1 MRSILNEGVVVNVNS
16 LSNGEAIEIV
26 STASTQSTAN
36 INFKMNTSEQT
47 SPNSNDW
54 ILIADNAT
62 GKIVKRMLYSNII
75 GGVEYTGTSPISVN
89 NTTNTISLSTIP
101 VSLGGSGQTSYT
113 DGQLLIGN
121 TSGNTLTK
129 ANLSAGSGISITNG
143 NGSITISYDGTE
155 GQFTLSGQSLFPILA
170 STNLIV
176 GATSGSALYKF
187 SVTGNSFFNGD
198 INVNNINIDNNDYIQ
213 FSELNLNGSNYIRLK
228 GQDSLTSNFTLNLPA
243 KTGTIATEYSGTS
256 PVVVNNTTN
265 VISLDTIPVNKGGSG
280 QTSYTDGQLLIG
292 NTSGNTLT
300 KATITAGS
308 GISITNGN
316 GSISIGA
323 TGVGQWTL
331 NTGLLYPNSALTKV
345 AIGGSTIATG
355 FEFQNHGNFYN
366 TGNITTVSFESGAV
380 VLRDVNNSGIRF
392 DYYNGSSYDAGPLI
406 KPDIIG
412 TKEYIHINTSF
423 ICGASGAG
431 ERMLLQS
438 FLHNGANT
446 TIEVQSQTSA
456 NTIKLP
462 TTTGTLALQ
471 GEESNWTLSSS
482 LLYPNSSGTNV
493 LIGKTT
499 TARSAKLEVEGN
511 VYINGTL
518 EMDNSQISSI
528 SQLLIND
535 PSNNNYYTLKGAE
548 LDSNIIITLPEIAGQ
563 LLVPNS
569 TATLGS
575 NYTWNGGLIEADKLK
590 IGLQLLDDNTIDY
603 ETSDNLIALKR
614 SSNEAIRLYG
624 IVSGNDSSAQITFYK
639 RPTSTSES
647 LASTIGFFDSFG
659 AFNISPLGLRVI
671 NTSAMVS
678 TNVPTNGGCS
688 LYVETL
694 TGSST
699 ANNYVSK
706 VRYNMSGDTSANF
719 TNWVFNDTS
728 SSREFYGFSYWA
740 GTSGTAAVD
749 IYSLEKDGDLNI
761 LGALAESDSRVK
773 CNIEDANLDECIDVL
788 KSINLKKYNYTED
801 YIYSYNKTTQKV
813 FGFLA
818 DDIIDNEYLGY
829 CGKVKG
835 MPKILNKTN
844 GETETLNDFKTIRK
858 SEILSVLWGVC
869 MAQQNKIETLEEEI
883 ENIKILLE
891 SNNII

>member
-16 LSNGEAIEIV
+16 LSNGNGIEIV

-36 INFKMNTSEQT
+36 VNFKMNTSEQT
-47 SPNSNDW
+47 TPNSNDW

-62 GKIVKRMLYSNII
+62 GKIIKRMLYSNII
-75 GGVEYTGTSPISVN
+75 GGVEYTGTSPVSVN
-89 NTTNTISLSTIP
+89 NTTNTISI
-101 VSLGGSGQTSYT
+101 
-113 DGQLLIGN
+113 
-121 TSGNTLTK
+121 
-129 ANLSAGSGISITNG
+129 
-143 NGSITISYDGTE
+143 
-155 GQFTLSGQSLFPILA
+155 
-170 STNLIV
+170 
-176 GATSGSALYKF
+176 
-187 SVTGNSFFNGD
+187 
-198 INVNNINIDNNDYIQ
+198 
-213 FSELNLNGSNYIRLK
+213 
-228 GQDSLTSNFTLNLPA
+228 
-243 KTGTIATEYSGTS
+243 
-256 PVVVNNTTN
+256 
-265 VISLDTIPVNKGGSG
+265 DTIPVDKGGTN

-300 KATITAGS
+300 KATLTAGS

-323 TGVGQWTL
+323 TSLGQWTL
-331 NTGLLYPNSALTKV
+331 NSGLLYPISALTKV
-345 AIGGSTIATG
+345 AIGGTTINTG

-392 DYYNGSSYDAGPLI
+392 DYYNGSSYDVGPLI

-423 ICGASGAG
+423 MTGAINAG
-431 ERMLLQS
+431 ERMVIQS
-438 FLHNGANT
+438 YLHNGANT

-462 TTTGTLALQ
+462 TTTGTLALTTDIIQ
-471 GEESNWTLSSS
+471 SNWTLSSS
-482 LLYPNSSGTNV
+482 LLYPNATGTNV

-499 TARSAKLEVEGN
+499 SAKSAKLEVEGN
-511 VYINGTL
+511 QYINGTL
-518 EMDNSQISSI
+518 EMNNTQISKI

-535 PSNNNYYTLKGAE
+535 ASNNNYYTFKGAE
-548 LDSNIIITLPEIAGQ
+548 LDTNIITTLPEIAGQ

-575 NYTWNGGLIEADKLK
+575 GYTWNGVEIEADKLK

-614 SSNEAIRLYG
+614 SNNEAIRLYG
-624 IVSGNDSSAQITFYK
+624 NVSSNDSSARIEFYK
-639 RPTSTSES
+639 RPTSSTES
-647 LASTIGFFDSFG
+647 FAATIGFFEPINS
-659 AFNISPLGLRVI
+659 FNISPLGLRVV
-671 NTSAMVS
+671 NGSTHMSTS
-678 TNVPTNGGCS
+678 VPTNGYCS
-688 LYVETL
+688 LYVDTPVD
-694 TGSST
+694 TTS
-699 ANNYVSK
+699 ANKYVSK
-706 VRYNMSGDTSANF
+706 VRYNMSGDTTANF
-719 TNWVFNDTS
+719 TSWVYNDTS
-728 SSREFYGFSYWA
+728 STRQFYGFSYW
-740 GTSGTAAVD
+740 SGTGTGLD
-749 IYSLEKDGDLNI
+749 IYSLERDGDMNI
-761 LGALAESDSRVK
+761 LGNLSESDSRVK

-788 KSINLKKYNYTED
+788 KSINLKKYNYTDD

-835 MPKILNKTN
+835 MPKILNKAN

-858 SEILSVLWGVC
+858 SEILSVLWGC
-869 MAQQNKIETLEEEI
+869 CNKFAIENEDLKSRVETLEEEI
-883 ENIKILLE
+883 ENIKILLIN
-891 SNNII
+891 NNII

>member
-36 INFKMNTSEQT
+36 VNFKMNTTEAT
-47 SPNSNDW
+47 TPNSNDW

-75 GGVEYTGTSPISVN
+75 GGVEYTGTSPVSVN

-129 ANLSAGSGISITNG
+129 ATLTAGSGISIANA
-143 NGSITISYDGTE
+143 NGSITISYDGRE

-187 SVTGNSFFNGD
+187 SVSGNSLFNGD
-198 INVNNINIDNNDYIQ
+198 IYVNNINIDNNDYLQ

-243 KTGTIATEYSGTS
+243 KTATIATEYTGTS
-256 PVVVNNTTN
+256 PVSVNNTTST
-265 VISLDTIPVNKGGSG
+265 ISIDTIPVNKGGTN

-300 KATITAGS
+300 KANLSAGS
-308 GISITNGN
+308 GISIVNGN
-316 GSISIGA
+316 GSITIGA

-331 NTGLLYPNSALTKV
+331 NSGVLYPNLTSTKV
-345 AIGGSTIATG
+345 VIGATAITDG
-355 FEFQNHGNFYN
+355 FEFENTGDFKN
-366 TGNITTVSFESGAV
+366 TGNITTTALTCGNVIVQDVSNF
-380 VLRDVNNSGIRF
+380 GIRF
-392 DYYNGSSYDAGPLI
+392 DYYNGSSYDEGPQI
-406 KPDIIG
+406 KPDLIG

-423 ICGASGAG
+423 MCGAINNG

-438 FLHNGANT
+438 YLHNGANT
-446 TIEVQSQTSA
+446 TIEVPSQTSST
-456 NTIKLP
+456 TITLP
-462 TTTGTLALQ
+462 STTGTLALQ
-471 GEESNWTLSSS
+471 GEESNWTLSTS
-482 LLYPNSSGTNV
+482 LLYPNATGTNV
-493 LIGKTT
+493 VIGKTSR
-499 TARSAKLEVEGN
+499 ARSNTKLEVEGN

-548 LDSNIIITLPEIAGQ
+548 LDSNIEITLPEIAGQ

-575 NYTWNGGLIEADKLK
+575 GYTWNGVEIEADKLK

-624 IVSGNDSSAQITFYK
+624 TVSGSDSSAQITFYK

-647 LASTIGFFDSFG
+647 LATTIGFFDSFG

-671 NTSAMVS
+671 NGSAMVS
-678 TNVPTNGGCS
+678 TSVPTNGGCS

-694 TGSST
+694 SGSST

-706 VRYNMSGDTSANF
+706 VRYNMSGDTTANF
-719 TNWVFNDTS
+719 TNWVYNDTG
-728 SSREFYGFSYWA
+728 SSREFYGFSYW
-740 GTSGTAAVD
+740 SGSGAAAD

-761 LGALAESDSRVK
+761 LGALSESDSRVK

-801 YIYSYNKTTQKV
+801 YIYSYNKTTEKV

-818 DDIIDNEYLGY
+818 DDIIDNQYLGY
-829 CGKVKG
+829 CGKIKG
-835 MPKILNKTN
+835 MPKILNKPDGT
-844 GETETLNDFKTIRK
+844 TETINDFKTIRK

-869 MAQQNKIETLEEEI
+869 NAQQNKIETLENEI
-883 ENIKILLE
+883 ENIKNLLIN
-891 SNNII
+891 NNII